1 MLSCFQMIRNHK
13 GILKSS
19 NVKVDGINSKGFG
32 IFSKF
37 PIIPQFFPHIPIRL
51 QVSVKCVIL
60 LFEMKKIPRILIR
73 DYILLGLGLFLFFTL
88 FRPWGMRN
96 SATDTL
102 WALQSIGCC
111 LMISVWAIVSEIVVT
126 YVFRL
131 PCDYSRDWSYQI
143 RRKAI
148 FYPLLIAILAAW
160 IGPYFT
166 VIEHGL
172 DHWYYFWTDS
182 EGNFSLGKYLDN
194 AVQDAVWC
202 IFVGLYWYFVTE
214 TRMRENKIQELLS
227 LNEQIETAGDVDGG
241 KTEAVTIAGE
251 SKESLTVSPSDILYI
266 ESVAN
271 YLSIW
276 YFKDGDLKQKRIRN
290 TLKNVEEILSGYPF
304 LLHCHRAFLVN
315 TRFITHVD
323 GNAAGCQ
330 IHLFSVEHTIPVSK
344 ANVGALRHA
353 LSNK

>member
-1 MLSCFQMIRNHK
+1 M
-13 GILKSS
+13 
-19 NVKVDGINSKGFG
+19 
-32 IFSKF
+32 
-37 PIIPQFFPHIPIRL
+37 
-51 QVSVKCVIL
+51 KCVIL

-88 FRPWGMRN
+88 FRPWGMKN

-172 DHWYYFWTDS
+172 DHWYYFWTDLD
-182 EGNFSLGKYLDN
+182 GHFSLGKYLDN

-214 TRMRENKIQELLS
+214 TRMREYKIQELLS
-227 LNEQIETAGDVDGG
+227 FNEQIETAGDVDGG

-276 YFKDGDLKQKRIRN
+276 YFKDGDLKQK
-290 TLKNVEEILSGYPF
+290 EY
-304 LLHCHRAFLVN
+304 A
-315 TRFITHVD
+315 TR
-323 GNAAGCQ
+323 
-330 IHLFSVEHTIPVSK
+330 
-344 ANVGALRHA
+344 
-353 LSNK
+353 